1 MPFMPMVHESDPKN
15 AILEK
20 LGEVSKSVEL
30 FGNNLL
36 VAVYI
41 RPQKTVSGLYLPDQT
56 TEEDRIQSKVG
67 LLVGMGPFAFRSEDT
82 EWFGE
87 KPFNLHDWLV
97 YRPSDGWSITING
110 VLCRMLLDSQVRMR
124 IPHPDAVY

>member
-1 MPFMPMVHESDPKN
+1 MPYAPMVHDGDPRKP
-15 AILEK
+15 ILERI
-20 LGEVSKSVEL
+20 GDVSNVEM

-41 RPQKTVSGLYLPDQT
+41 RPQKTQSGIYLPDQT
-56 TEEDRIQSKVG
+56 TDEDRFQSKVG
-67 LLVGMGPFAFRSEDT
+67 LIIGKGPFACRSEDV
-82 EWFGE
+82 EWFGD
-87 KPFNLHDWLV
+87 KPFNLNDWIV

-124 IPHPDAVY
+124 ISHPDAVY